1 MHNKK
6 LQIAKQEDCT
16 DHKVG
21 MYLKVNCAVC
31 TDFVLLFLFSK
42 INLAQEGYYRED
54 SQPSWYKMLY
64 SRMNAV
70 CTDLFIPD
78 SGINQINYWRRKNS
92 QNLVSYSSLYP
103 PWSCLIIYNQ
113 NILFRGPF
121 ERNLLYCYLSFRKV
135 FC

>member
-54 SQPSWYKMLY
+54 SQPS
-64 SRMNAV
+64 
-70 CTDLFIPD
+70 
-78 SGINQINYWRRKNS
+78 
-92 QNLVSYSSLYP
+92 
-103 PWSCLIIYNQ
+103 
-113 NILFRGPF
+113 
-121 ERNLLYCYLSFRKV
+121 
-135 FC
+135 